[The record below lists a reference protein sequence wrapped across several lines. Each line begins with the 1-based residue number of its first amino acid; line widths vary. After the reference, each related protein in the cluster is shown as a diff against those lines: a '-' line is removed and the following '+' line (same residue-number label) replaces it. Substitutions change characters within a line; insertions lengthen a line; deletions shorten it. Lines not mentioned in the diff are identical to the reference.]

1 MKEGVLEPSGSPRL
15 NILVSNQKGGVG
27 KSSIS
32 ANLAAYFAIERK
44 MDTLLIDLDRQ
55 GTSSSWIQ
63 QAKPFERLS
72 FEHVSHLIQSSS
84 RLGVFNA
91 RCHIRDAL
99 VRHEVV
105 VTDVTWSPAISH
117 ELLEVFDLWVIP
129 TSLSELE
136 LLSTIGLLRD
146 LKPALDRRRAPK
158 VLLAPNK
165 IHPFQRKFDSISAQ
179 RFPVPFMLTPPVIAS
194 KQMEALYQKDFVV
207 NSMDTEVRE
216 RFLVFGE
223 AIWQASQIG
232 MLAAH
237 SMRARSD
244 FKFGSASAPPPTKI
258 VHHRIPTSIKI
269 TPDA

>member
-1 MKEGVLEPSGSPRL
+1 MGSIESPRL
-15 NILVSNQKGGVG
+15 KILVSNQKGGVG

-63 QAKPFERLS
+63 QAAQFERLQ
-72 FEHVSHLIQSSS
+72 FEHSSNLIQSSS

-91 RCHIRDAL
+91 RCHIRDAS

-105 VTDVTWSPAISH
+105 ITDVTWSPAISH
-117 ELLEVFDLWVIP
+117 ELLEVFDLWLIP

-146 LKPALDRRRAPK
+146 LKPALDRPRSPR
-158 VLLAPNK
+158 VLLTTNK

-179 RFPVPFMLTPPVIAS
+179 RFPVPFMLTPAVIAS

-207 NSMDTEVRE
+207 NSKETEVRE
-216 RFLVFGE
+216 RFLMFCE
-223 AIWQASQIG
+223 AVWQASQIG

-244 FKFGSASAPPPTKI
+244 FKFGAVSTPPPTKI
-258 VHHRIPTSIKI
+258 VHHRVPASIQA
-269 TPDA
+269 PSDA

>member
-1 MKEGVLEPSGSPRL
+1 
-15 NILVSNQKGGVG
+15 
-27 KSSIS
+27 
-32 ANLAAYFAIERK
+32 
-44 MDTLLIDLDRQ
+44 
-55 GTSSSWIQ
+55 
-63 QAKPFERLS
+63 
-72 FEHVSHLIQSSS
+72 
-84 RLGVFNA
+84 
-91 RCHIRDAL
+91 
-99 VRHEVV
+99 
-105 VTDVTWSPAISH
+105 
-117 ELLEVFDLWVIP
+117 
-129 TSLSELE
+129 
-136 LLSTIGLLRD
+136 
-146 LKPALDRRRAPK
+146 DRRRAPK

-179 RFPVPFMLTPPVIAS
+179 RFPVPFMLTPAVIAS

-207 NSMDTEVRE
+207 NSTDTEVRE

-237 SMRARSD
+237 SMRVRSD